1 MTPLTSGVFFYL
13 SFITPDTQL
22 YMKIAAYNVENM
34 FQRTKVFNQSDPDI
48 AKQFSMAA
56 NELNLLFEK
65 PVYDD
70 ADKLRML
77 ELFAKLGLTKANENG
92 YAFFRGIRGDLF
104 KRPKGKSMQI
114 TAKGREDWIGW
125 VELKSEPV
133 NAIAIQNTAR
143 VIRDVGADIIAI
155 IEVEDRRALKQF
167 NEHVLT
173 QVGGKAYEHVMV
185 IEGNDDR
192 GIDVGLMTAGDHPL
206 RLMCSHVH
214 ERQSNGSLLFSRDAP
229 EYEVT
234 GPDGDR
240 LWVIP
245 CHFKSKFGG
254 DDSNSKRRR
263 AAQAARVAEIY
274 TRLRSEGNPDVVVL
288 GDFNDTPDSEALTS
302 LLKKTDLRDVGA
314 HPLFDPGSYKGR
326 GTFGTGTNSQKIDY
340 LLLSPALYARV
351 RSCGLF
357 RMGAWPGTAAKPR
370 WETYPELKK
379 LEHAAS
385 DHHLIWVDLT

>member
-1 MTPLTSGVFFYL
+1 
-13 SFITPDTQL
+13 
-22 YMKIAAYNVENM
+22 MKIAAYNVENM
-34 FQRTKVFNQSDPDI
+34 FQRTKVFNQSDPEI

-65 PVYDD
+65 SVYHD
-70 ADKLRML
+70 ADKLRMM
-77 ELFAKLGLTKANENG
+77 ELFVKLGLSKANENG

-104 KRPKGKSMQI
+104 KRPKGQSMQI
-114 TAKGREDWIGW
+114 TANGREDWIGW

-192 GIDVGLMTAGDHPL
+192 GIDVGLMTTADHPL

-214 ERQSNGSLLFSRDAP
+214 ERQSNGRLLFSRDAP

-234 GPDGDR
+234 GPDDER
-240 LWVIP
+240 IWVIP

-254 DDSNSKRRR
+254 DDSQSKRRR
-263 AAQAARVAEIY
+263 AAQATRVAEIY
-274 TRLRSEGNPDVVVL
+274 GRLRKEGNADIVVL
-288 GDFNDTPDSEALTS
+288 GDFNDTPESQALKS
-302 LLKKTDLRDVGA
+302 LLKDTDLRDVA
-314 HPLFDPGSYKGR
+314 EHPAFDPGSYKGK
-326 GTFGTGTNSQKIDY
+326 GTFGTGTNSNKIDY

-351 RSCGLF
+351 KACGLF
-357 RMGAWPGTAAKPR
+357 RMGAWPGTAVKPR
-370 WETYPELKK
+370 WEVYPELKK

-385 DHHLIWVDLT
+385 DHHLIWVDLA